1 MFGVCDV
8 CECILQACSTG
19 LVSNKGWGPIAV
31 AGLGFSVTWVLGT
44 ASSLWELWSLPVL
57 AVFL

>member
-19 LVSNKGWGPIAV
+19 LVSNKGWGP
-31 AGLGFSVTWVLGT
+31 
-44 ASSLWELWSLPVL
+44 LPL
-57 AVFL
+57 PD